1 MLSKVNRLTKRGS
14 FTFVYNKGQR
24 SHAQLFNLV
33 FVQGKNLRI
42 GFSVPNKIGKATTR
56 NLLKRRL
63 RAICRMLVSD
73 IKPAQMVFTAKA
85 GAEELSFREVE
96 KTVKYLLQKAKL
108 LN

>member
-1 MLSKVNRLTKRGS
+1 VLTKQNRLTKRGS
-14 FTFVYNKGQR
+14 FTFVYSKGQR

-63 RAICRMLVSD
+63 RAICRKLVPD